1 MKYYSKIPNVF
12 KFDGKRKII
21 GIIDP
26 FYDLMNITYIGTE
39 KVDGTSI
46 VVHWDGYSFEM
57 GGHTVKSE
65 IPSKLKDV
73 LNNIFMQKEMEYLF
87 EQEFG
92 EKEVFI
98 YGELYGVGI
107 QKDGELYSQNNKF
120 IVFDI
125 TIDGFELSRVNIN
138 DVCKKLGLEL
148 VPTVFVG
155 NLQRA
160 IEFVKS
166 KPLSEVSESEKE
178 MEGIVLT
185 PLCDIY
191 DRDGHRL
198 RCKCKVRD
206 IEKLCE
212 KQ

>member
-12 KFDGKRKII
+12 KFDAERKIA
-21 GIIDP
+21 GINDP

-46 VVHWDGYSFEM
+46 VVHWDGYSFEI
-57 GGHTVKSE
+57 GGHTAKSQ
-65 IPSKLKDV
+65 IPSKLMDT

-98 YGELYGVGI
+98 YGEGYGAGI
-107 QKDGELYSQNNKF
+107 QKGGGLYSQENKF

-125 TIDGFELSRVNIN
+125 TIDGFELNRANIN
-138 DVCKKLGLEL
+138 DVCKKLGLES

-155 NLQRA
+155 NLQEA
-160 IEFVKS
+160 INYVKS
-166 KPLSEVSESEKE
+166 KPFSEVSESEKE
-178 MEGIVLT
+178 MEGIVLS
-185 PLCDIY
+185 PFCDIY
-191 DRDGHRL
+191 GRNGRRL
-198 RCKCKVRD
+198 KCKCKVRD
-206 IEKLCE
+206 IEQL
-212 KQ
+212 